1 MVACRDKDSYQLVC
15 YGKRVRRNTRRLEG
29 EVRPGKW
36 LGSGHVAERVVMMLS
51 DILFHERL
59 TTIKPRLARCSALRV
74 LLLHSCGAMF
84 SGHWIGAVVRD
95 PSLVVK
101 GHVLLPILSFLIS
114 ASTVQTVQQRAASR
128 PQSRPK

>member
-15 YGKRVRRNTRRLEG
+15 YGKRVRRNARRLEG

-59 TTIKPRLARCSALRV
+59 PAIKPRLVRCSALRV

-95 PSLVVK
+95 PSYRP
-101 GHVLLPILSFLIS
+101 GRQGPCSPPHSLIS
-114 ASTVQTVQQRAASR
+114 YISQHSANSPAESG
-128 PQSRPK
+128 K